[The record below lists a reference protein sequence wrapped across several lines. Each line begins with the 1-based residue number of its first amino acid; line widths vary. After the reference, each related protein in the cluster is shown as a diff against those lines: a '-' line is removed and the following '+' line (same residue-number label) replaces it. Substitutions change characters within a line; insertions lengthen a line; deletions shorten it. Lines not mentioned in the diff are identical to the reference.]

1 MTKQSINIGATAN
14 DKTGDSLRAAFNKVN
29 QNFTELYTSLGL
41 ETNVFKPPVLTQ
53 VEIAA
58 LTPQVG
64 MLVYNSTTGK
74 FQGYAADANNDSTA
88 GWADLH

>member
-1 MTKQSINIGATAN
+1 MTKQSINIGTTAN
-14 DKTGDSLRAAFNKVN
+14 DKTGDSLRAAFQKVN
-29 QNFTELYTSLGL
+29 ANFTELYTSLGL

-53 VEIAA
+53 VQVDA
-58 LTPQVG
+58 LTPQLG

-74 FQGYAADANNDSTA
+74 FQGYAADANNDSTQ